1 MPYLGHSRIFRE
13 SLHVCIHTLNVCEKL
28 KIDIVDFES
37 PCDMLIAVSEEVS
50 TVQKIKE

>member
-1 MPYLGHSRIFRE
+1 M
-13 SLHVCIHTLNVCEKL
+13 HTLNVCEKL